1 MMPPASVCELAKEQL
16 VDERT
21 NQTGRSG
28 KMSHFTLDR
37 RSLLKSGGGLLAVA
51 ATMSSEQLL
60 GYAKAWAQSA
70 PWKPEAGARITLL
83 RWKRFVE
90 AEDVA
95 FMKIVDAFQKATGV
109 TINVSN
115 ESYDDLQPKA
125 SVAANTGQG
134 LDIVWGLYSLPF
146 LFPSKVVDMSDV
158 ADYVGNKGGGWSKSG
173 QAYGKLDGK
182 WIGVPVAA
190 TGALV
195 NYRIAAMEKA
205 GHKEFPNDLAGFADL
220 IKGLNKNGTPAGM
233 AVGHASGDANTW
245 LHWALWAHGGNLID
259 ANNKVIINSP
269 ETAKAL
275 EYVKVLYDNF
285 VPGTASWNDSSNNK
299 AFLAG
304 QLHLTVNGIS
314 IYVTA
319 KRENPQIAEDM
330 NHAHLP
336 AGVDGK
342 TRELNLGFPILVFNF
357 TKFPQACKA
366 FTAFMLDPDQL
377 NPWVEAA
384 QGYLSPFLLG
394 FNKNPIWTAD
404 PKNTPFR
411 DVAET
416 SLTPAGL
423 GQMGE
428 NAAAAIADFVV
439 VDMFANYCTGREDVK
454 TAMTS
459 AERSARRIF
468 R

>member
-1 MMPPASVCELAKEQL
+1 MADRK
-16 VDERT
+16 T
-21 NQTGRSG
+21 NQEGRKRTMNS
-28 KMSHFTLDR
+28 FTPDR
-37 RSLLKSGGGLLAVA
+37 RSLLKAGGGLLAVA
-51 ATMSSEQLL
+51 ATMSAEQLL
-60 GYAKAWAQSA
+60 GYARAWAQAA
-70 PWKPEAGARITLL
+70 PWKPEAGAKINLL

-109 TINVSN
+109 AVTVSN
-115 ESYDDLQPKA
+115 ESYEDVQPKA
-125 SVAANTGQG
+125 SVAANVGQG

-146 LFPSKVVDMSDV
+146 LFPNKCTDMTDV
-158 ADYVGNKGGGWSKSG
+158 ADYLAKKGGGWTKSG
-173 QAYGKLDGK
+173 EAYGKLDGK

-195 NYRIAAMEKA
+195 NYRISAMEKA
-205 GHKEFPNDLAGFADL
+205 GHKEFPKDLAGFADL
-220 IKGLNKNGTPAGM
+220 IKALNKNGTPAGM

-259 ANNKVIINSP
+259 ANNKVIVNSP

-275 EYVKVLYDNF
+275 EYVKGLYDNF
-285 VPGTASWNDSSNNK
+285 IPGTASWNDSSNNK

-304 QLHLTVNGIS
+304 QLFLTVNGIS

-319 KRENPQIAEDM
+319 KKENPQIAQDM
-330 NHAHLP
+330 NHAHLVP
-336 AGVDGK
+336 GVDGK
-342 TRELNLGFPILVFNF
+342 TREMNLGFPILVFNF

-366 FTAFMLDPDQL
+366 FTAFMMEPEQF

-384 QGYLSPFLLG
+384 QGYLSPFLAG
-394 FNKNPIWTAD
+394 FDKNPIWTAD
-404 PKNTPFR
+404 PKNTPYR
-411 DVAET
+411 NVAEV
-416 SLTPAGL
+416 SLTPAGI
-423 GQMGE
+423 GKMSE
-428 NAAAAIADFVV
+428 SAAAAIADFVV

-454 TAMTS
+454 TAMAS
-459 AERSARRIF
+459 AERSAKRIF

>member
-1 MMPPASVCELAKEQL
+1 
-16 VDERT
+16 
-21 NQTGRSG
+21 
-28 KMSHFTLDR
+28 MSNFTLDR
-37 RSLLKSGGGLLAVA
+37 RSALKAGGTMLAAA
-51 ATMSSEQLL
+51 ATMSADQLL
-60 GYAKAWAQSA
+60 GYAKAWAQTSQ
-70 PWKPEAGARITLL
+70 WKPEAGAKINLL

-90 AEDVA
+90 SEDVA

-134 LDIVWGLYSLPF
+134 LDLVWGLYSLPF
-146 LFPSKVVDMSDV
+146 LFPNKCLDMTDV
-158 ADYVGNKGGGWSKSG
+158 ANYLGQKGGGWTKSG
-173 QAYGKLDGK
+173 EAYGIYEGK

-190 TGALV
+190 TGALM
-195 NYRIAAMEKA
+195 NYRVEAMQKA
-205 GHKEFPNDLAGFADL
+205 GHKEFPKDLAGFADL
-220 IKGLNKNGTPAGM
+220 VKALNKNGTPAGM

-259 ANNKVIINSP
+259 ANNKVVINSP
-269 ETAKAL
+269 ETAKSL
-275 EYVKVLYDNF
+275 EYVKGLYENF
-285 VPGTASWNDSSNNK
+285 IPGTASWNDSSNNK

-304 QLHLTVNGIS
+304 QLYLTVNGIS

-319 KRENPQIAEDM
+319 KKENPQIAADM
-330 NHAHLP
+330 NHADLP

-342 TRELNLGFPILVFNF
+342 VREMNLGFPILVFNF

-366 FTAFMLDPDQL
+366 FTAFMMEPEQF

-384 QGYLSPFLLG
+384 QGYLSPFLAG
-394 FNKNPIWTAD
+394 FAKNPIWTAD
-404 PKNTPFR
+404 PKNTPYR
-411 DVAET
+411 NVAEV

-423 GQMGE
+423 GKMGE

-454 TAMTS
+454 TAMST
-459 AERSARRIF
+459 AERSAKRIF